1 MHASSFVLI
10 ASSLLLPVSPAHGEV
25 LRLKCTDSHG
35 VLVVQY
41 VIDTDRQRIDQNV
54 VGGRPTHPVVME
66 ITDQQIRFVDYSGE
80 ATNDKSLD
88 RTTGELVSEIVE
100 GPERGVSFYL
110 TCRPTTGARIG
121 L

>member
-1 MHASSFVLI
+1 MHASSYVLL
-10 ASSLLLPVSPAHGEV
+10 ASSLLLPASPARGEV

-41 VIDTDRQRIDQNV
+41 VIDTDRQRIEQNV
-54 VGGRPTHPVVME
+54 FGGRLTRPAVIA
-66 ITDQQIRFVDYSGE
+66 ITDQQIRFIDRSGE
-80 ATNDKSLD
+80 AANDKSLD

-110 TCRPTTGARIG
+110 TCHPTTGAGPG